1 MGFYDLSN
9 DERQKVVNETEED
22 ILELDIPGDNNNNVG
37 VVPEIIINYAS
48 DSDTYI
54 RKNAYMAIGRIYWDH
69 LDLREKILHL
79 LDEMLKNPEEK
90 VRQTSVYALSEIG
103 KKMLK
108 RL

>member
-1 MGFYDLSN
+1 
-9 DERQKVVNETEED
+9 
-22 ILELDIPGDNNNNVG
+22 
-37 VVPEIIINYAS
+37 
-48 DSDTYI
+48 
-54 RKNAYMAIGRIYWDH
+54 MAIGRIYWDH